1 MNVGRG
7 TSCAPLILGLE
18 QAILLSM
25 TFDEATITLKG
36 GDGGNGMSHFR
47 REKYVPR
54 GGPDGGDGGKGGD
67 VIFVANRHL
76 NTLVRFNR
84 QHHFAAERG
93 KRGDT
98 NNKTGANG
106 DDRVVEVPIG
116 TIIRDATT
124 GETLADLT
132 ESGQSVIGARGGR
145 GGRGNQNFATSS
157 NQAPQLAFKGE
168 PGQERT
174 ISLELKLIADVG
186 IVGVPNAGKSTL
198 LAAISN
204 ATPKIAAYPF
214 TTLEP
219 NLGVVVFDD
228 RDLVVADIPGLVEGA
243 HRGIGLGHSFLRHIQ
258 RTRLL
263 IHLLD
268 GGGDNPLADFSQINS
283 ELALFDERLGQKAQI
298 VVLNKLD
305 LPEAQAHW
313 DSVRRELEGRG
324 YEVFSISAATHLR
337 TRELMGRVLQRLNE
351 LPPPEPVVEMPTYK
365 LDADPNV
372 FRISRDADGNFHVTG
387 ERIERAAKM
396 TYWEIDESA
405 ARFQRILKALGI
417 SQMLEDQGIQPGDTV
432 YIGEN
437 ELEWGE

>member
-1 MNVGRG
+1 M
-7 TSCAPLILGLE
+7 A
-18 QAILLSM
+18 
-25 TFDEATITLKG
+25 FDEATISVKG

-47 REKYVPR
+47 HEKFMPR

-67 VIFVANRHL
+67 VVFIANPHL
-76 NTLVRFNR
+76 NTLVQFSR
-84 QHHFAAERG
+84 QHHFAGENG
-93 KRGDT
+93 KRGGT
-98 NNKTGANG
+98 NNKTGAGG
-106 DDRVVEVPIG
+106 DDRRVEVPIG
-116 TIIRDATT
+116 TIIRDAVT
-124 GETLADLT
+124 GEALADLT
-132 ESGQSVIGARGGR
+132 EPGQNVVVARGGR
-145 GGRGNQNFATSS
+145 GGRGNQNFATSA

-168 PGQERT
+168 PGQVRT
-174 ISLELKLIADVG
+174 LALELKLIADVG

-198 LAAISN
+198 LAAISK

-268 GGGDNPLADFSQINS
+268 GGGENPLADFSQINS
-283 ELALFDERLGQKAQI
+283 ELALFDEHLAQKPQI
-298 VVLNKLD
+298 IVLNKLD

-313 DSVRRELEGRG
+313 AGVKRELETRG
-324 YEVFSISAATHLR
+324 YEVFSISAATHLH
-337 TRELMGRVLQRLNE
+337 TRELMGHVLQRLNE
-351 LPPPEPVVEMPTYK
+351 LPPPAPIVEMPVYG
-365 LDADPNV
+365 LGEDPNV
-372 FRISRDADGNFHVTG
+372 FKVSRDPDGSFRVSG

-405 ARFQRILKALGI
+405 ARFQRILAALGI
-417 SQMLEDQGIQPGDTV
+417 SKALEAEGIQVGDTV
-432 YIGEN
+432 YIGEY

>member
-1 MNVGRG
+1 M
-7 TSCAPLILGLE
+7 A
-18 QAILLSM
+18 
-25 TFDEATITLKG
+25 FDEATITVKG

-67 VIFVANRHL
+67 VICVANRHL
-76 NTLVRFNR
+76 NTLIQFSR
-84 QHHFAAERG
+84 QHHFAAENG
-93 KRGDT
+93 KRGGT
-98 NNKTGANG
+98 NNKTGAGG
-106 DDRVVEVPIG
+106 DDRQIEVPIG
-116 TIIRDATT
+116 TIIRDSAT
-124 GETLADLT
+124 GDALADLT
-132 ESGQSVIGARGGR
+132 KQGQSIIVARGGR

-174 ISLELKLIADVG
+174 LALELKLIADVG

-204 ATPKIAAYPF
+204 ATPKIAPYPF

-243 HRGIGLGHSFLRHIQ
+243 HRGVGLGHSFLRHIQ

-268 GGGDNPLADFSQINS
+268 GGGENPLADFSQINS
-283 ELALFDERLGQKAQI
+283 ELALFDEHLAQKPQI
-298 VVLNKLD
+298 VVLNKMD
-305 LPEAQAHW
+305 LPEAQAGW
-313 DSVRRELEGRG
+313 EGVKRELEARG

-337 TRELMGRVLQRLNE
+337 TRELMGRVLQRLSE
-351 LPPPEPVVEMPTYK
+351 LPPPEPVVETPVYK
-365 LDADPNV
+365 LDEDPNAFQV
-372 FRISRDADGNFHVTG
+372 RRDPDGTFHVSG

-405 ARFQRILKALGI
+405 ARFQRILEALGI
-417 SQMLEDQGIQPGDTV
+417 SKALEDEGIQPGDTV
-432 YIGEN
+432 YIGEY